1 MELNDFFKN
10 ITHEDAKELESGL
23 GIKEDVKRWIVS
35 YRNYLNDSG
44 KSKKTSDNYDVV
56 LNAFEKYI
64 SRYCGSLSGI
74 GLLSIDSH
82 INDFLSYMEEYQVS
96 KEYGSLKERIDR
108 LIGFINS
115 YTIKTVD
122 EFESAIPSYFTD
134 MDDDVVDINEY
145 VLKDFLAYLKKK
157 NIFEIEKVSV
167 SGYIETRPRVK
178 TDTMIQRRIAIIAF
192 LKFIDRSIGYDKFE
206 SELWRVKQY
215 RKTKEFNQLKTGF
228 DVSDQKKISTLL
240 SKPPSKTV
248 MGMKKA
254 KRNSEYVEW
263 RTRAMMV
270 LMMRS
275 GLRTTEALGLKY
287 SDIIESKDKKTYFLE
302 VLGKGNKIRRVPISK
317 SIFEPYLVYL
327 RENQIG
333 EYLSSTS
340 RRGLPQN
347 RSNLYTMIKAR
358 LKKAGVSQ
366 YGLHIFRHH
375 FGSSFASEN
384 GNIKVLQQLLGH
396 SSIKTTMIYSE
407 IDDNELAR
415 HVSSLSHYQSNAY
428 EYGDDELEKIL
439 DENEDEY
446 MAIIGSED

>member
-10 ITHEDAKELESGL
+10 IALEGAKELESGL
-23 GIKEDVKRWIVS
+23 GIKEDVKRWIAS
-35 YRNYLNDSG
+35 YRNFLNDSG

-74 GLLSIDSH
+74 GLLSVDNH

-96 KEYGSLKERIDR
+96 KEFGSLKERIDR
-108 LIGFINS
+108 LIKFINS
-115 YTIKTVD
+115 FAIKTVD
-122 EFESAIPSYFTD
+122 EFESAIPPYFTD
-134 MDDDVVDINEY
+134 MDDAEVDINEY
-145 VLKDFLAYLKKK
+145 VLKDFLAYLKEK
-157 NIFEIEKVSV
+157 NVDVIEKVSV
-167 SGYIETRPRVK
+167 AGYIESRPRVK
-178 TDTMIQRRIAIIAF
+178 VDTMIQRRIAIIAF
-192 LKFIDRSIGYDKFE
+192 LKFIDKSIGYDKFE
-206 SELWRVKQY
+206 SDLWRVKQY
-215 RKTKEFNQLKTGF
+215 HKTKEFNQLKTGF
-228 DVSDQKKISTLL
+228 SASDQKKISTLL
-240 SKPPSKTV
+240 SVPPSKTV

-270 LMMRS
+270 LMMRA
-275 GLRTTEALGLKY
+275 GLRTTEALGLKD
-287 SDIIESKDKKTYFLE
+287 SDIVESKDKKTYFLE

-317 SIFEPYLVYL
+317 AIFEPYLVYL
-327 RENQIG
+327 RENRIG
-333 EYLSSTS
+333 EYLSATS
-340 RRGLPQN
+340 RKGLPQN

-375 FGSSFASEN
+375 FGSTFASEN

>member
-1 MELNDFFKN
+1 MELNDFFKD
-10 ITHEDAKELESGL
+10 IALEGAKELESGL
-23 GIKEDVKRWIVS
+23 GIKEDVKRWIAS
-35 YRNYLNDSG
+35 YRNFLNDSG

-74 GLLSIDSH
+74 GLLSVDNH

-96 KEYGSLKERIDR
+96 KEFGSLKERIDR
-108 LIGFINS
+108 LIKFINS
-115 YTIKTVD
+115 FAIKTVD
-122 EFESAIPSYFTD
+122 EFESAIPPYFTD
-134 MDDDVVDINEY
+134 MDDDEVDINEY
-145 VLKDFLAYLKKK
+145 VLKDFLAYLKEK
-157 NIFEIEKVSV
+157 NVDVIEKVSV
-167 SGYIETRPRVK
+167 AGYIESRPRVK
-178 TDTMIQRRIAIIAF
+178 VDTMIQRRIAIIAF
-192 LKFIDRSIGYDKFE
+192 LKFIDKSIGYDKFE
-206 SELWRVKQY
+206 SDLWRVKQY
-215 RKTKEFNQLKTGF
+215 HKTKEFNQLKTGF
-228 DVSDQKKISTLL
+228 SVSDQKKISTLL
-240 SKPPSKTV
+240 SVPPSKTV

-270 LMMRS
+270 LMMRA
-275 GLRTTEALGLKY
+275 GLRTTEALGLKD
-287 SDIIESKDKKTYFLE
+287 SDIVESKDKKTYFLE

-317 SIFEPYLVYL
+317 AIFEPYLVYL
-327 RENQIG
+327 RENRIG
-333 EYLSSTS
+333 EYLSATS
-340 RRGLPQN
+340 RKGLPQN

-428 EYGDDELEKIL
+428 GYSDDELEKIL